1 MKKFFPIF
9 IITTV
14 LMGFHVAHADITSNL
29 QGWWKLDDG
38 TGTDA
43 TDSSGNNIL
52 GGLLGSTK
60 PSWTAPGKIGAYD
73 LTFNGSTSYVNC
85 TNASALNP
93 AAITI
98 SAWVNFSS
106 LTNAYN
112 AIVSRTPGSGYYQL
126 FVKSNGK
133 LAVYLNAS
141 AFVNYD
147 GTGTYT
153 LTTGTWYHLVVT
165 YSSVAGLVTYVDN
178 QVDKTVTANGALG
191 SNTNVTTIGLDN
203 ATAGRIPA
211 AQIDDVRIY
220 NRALSASDVLELY
233 NYTGISAPANNF
245 TRFIIKLG
253 KTFQVKLG
261 STFKLH

>member
-1 MKKFFPIF
+1 
-9 IITTV
+9 
-14 LMGFHVAHADITSNL
+14 
-29 QGWWKLDDG
+29 
-38 TGTDA
+38 
-43 TDSSGNNIL
+43 
-52 GGLLGSTK
+52 
-60 PSWTAPGKIGAYD
+60 
-73 LTFNGSTSYVNC
+73 
-85 TNASALNP
+85 
-93 AAITI
+93 
-98 SAWVNFSS
+98 
-106 LTNAYN
+106 
-112 AIVSRTPGSGYYQL
+112 
-126 FVKSNGK
+126 
-133 LAVYLNAS
+133 
-141 AFVNYD
+141 
-147 GTGTYT
+147 
-153 LTTGTWYHLVVT
+153 LVVT